1 MKKRQVASILRT
13 YRDSNIDEIEELK
26 KSYNTLVHLGDE
38 EEVPDEIE
46 EECHHV
52 IEVISNPSEPHYPF
66 YLKEFIPNILEEN
79 LDTLLDGFEEG
90 DLVYGISGSRI
101 SLFYFLREQGKD
113 VFATRVDELFNAT
126 IDPFLDPLLDPSFA
140 KPTNPFYASAQTF
153 KSYASLLNNEIEQL
167 SPLTKQTD
175 KMPFIKK
182 MSKMGVFWTLSN
194 EHKLHFVLNKID
206 YKLCFD
212 KKFDKI
218 TFAEL
223 RFLYRYWE
231 QFKPYYER
239 GQINFYFLDENNQL
253 KKVEAPWESNPEIV
267 RTYIPQNIP
276 NRKYHAFFN
285 SFIIDLLKNEIK
297 KGIWKTGFLGLGG
310 GKTISID
317 GQEKTVPHRV
327 ARIYKIATDP
337 TLSSAEKYIKILAA
351 AEKAIRSPKK
361 LQKPETTEFY
371 QAILDFDKK
380 MTPVEKDTLRFFKG
394 RTIVDKQQEIHEKDQ
409 PKFI

>member
-1 MKKRQVASILRT
+1 MKKRQVASLLRT
-13 YRDSNIDEIEELK
+13 YKNSNIDEIEELK
-26 KSYNTLVHLGDE
+26 KSYSTLSHLGDE

-46 EECHHV
+46 EEYHHV
-52 IEVISNPSEPHYPF
+52 LEVITNPSEPHYPF
-66 YLKEFIPNILEEN
+66 YLKEFIPAVLEED
-79 LDTLLDGFEEG
+79 LDILLDGFEEG

-101 SLFYFLREQGKD
+101 SLFYFLRGQGKD

-126 IDPFLDPLLDPSFA
+126 IDPLLEPHLDPSFA
-140 KPTNPFYASAQTF
+140 KPTNPFYVPAQDF
-153 KSYASLLNNEIEQL
+153 KSYASLLDNEIAQL
-167 SPLTKQTD
+167 SPLTQQPH

-182 MSKMGVFWTLSN
+182 MSKMGVFWTLNN

-206 YKLCFD
+206 YKMCFE

-231 QFKPYYER
+231 QFKPHYER
-239 GQINFYFLDENNQL
+239 GQINFYFLNENDQL

-267 RTYIPQNIP
+267 RSYKPKNNP
-276 NRKYHAFFN
+276 HSGYHAFFN
-285 SFIIDLLKNEIK
+285 SFVIDLLKKEIK
-297 KGIWKTGFLGLGG
+297 NGVWKTGFFGLGG
-310 GKTISID
+310 GKTIIID

-337 TLSSAEKYIKILAA
+337 TLSSVAKYIKIQTV
-351 AEKAIRSPKK
+351 AEEAILSPKK
-361 LQKPETTEFY
+361 LQKPETTQFY

-380 MTPVEKDTLRFFKG
+380 MEPVEKDRLRFFKG
-394 RTIVDKQQEIHEKDQ
+394 ETQVEKHQVQEKDQ
-409 PKFI
+409 PKLG